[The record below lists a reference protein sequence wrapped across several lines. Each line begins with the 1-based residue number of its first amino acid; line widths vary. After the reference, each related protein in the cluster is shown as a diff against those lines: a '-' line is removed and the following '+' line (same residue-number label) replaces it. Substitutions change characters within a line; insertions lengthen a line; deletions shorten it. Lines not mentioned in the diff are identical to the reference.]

1 VSWAEE
7 EPRTGRDDASRVS
20 CFGCVHLVTTY
31 ERGMPYACRLIGMK
45 SRMLP
50 SIEVRRET
58 GEDCK
63 GFERREHRREQGRRR
78 A

>member
-1 VSWAEE
+1 MSWAEE
-7 EPRTGRDDASRVS
+7 EPRTPRKDAPRVS

-31 ERGMPYACRLIGMK
+31 DRAMPYACRLFGLK
-45 SRMLP
+45 SRRLP
-50 SIEVRRET
+50 SIEVREES

-63 GFERREHRREQGRRR
+63 GYERRELRRRE

>member
-1 VSWAEE
+1 MSWAEE
-7 EPRTGRDDASRVS
+7 DTSRPQEDAPRVS

-31 ERGMPYACRLIGMK
+31 DRAMPYACRLIGIR
-45 SRMLP
+45 SRLLP

-63 GFERREHRREQGRRR
+63 GYERRSTARRR